1 MFKWNVKMCTSKVGG
16 EDVVWFMSIHMYHVR
31 TNINFPANGRTGTS
45 DIIHISWVV
54 IGAQMIVKEAP
65 HGAL

>member
-1 MFKWNVKMCTSKVGG
+1 MCTSKVGG

-45 DIIHISWVV
+45 DIMHILGCNW
-54 IGAQMIVKEAP
+54 GADDWQGSAP
-65 HGAL
+65 WRSSL